1 MWCIDAM
8 DDLRMWCGGIS
19 YFLSC
24 AYNKLFF
31 FFFDWPRFANCT
43 SKSELGPTM
52 GQEKSLQKMALVSLG
67 FKQSQAINWVN
78 NESKS
83 QQKA

>member
-1 MWCIDAM
+1 
-8 DDLRMWCGGIS
+8 
-19 YFLSC
+19 
-24 AYNKLFF
+24 
-31 FFFDWPRFANCT
+31 
-43 SKSELGPTM
+43 M